1 MNYSTAHL
9 LLAKDFPDV
18 LTEPEKY
25 LGPNYKTVLNFWS
38 FMDTLN
44 EDQWFNVFNIWIG
57 VRIEAGYL
65 VDKVIE
71 IYGATLTRKILYAS
85 GWPMRGNAVSYYG
98 TLELILMDE
107 YEIGNLNHIK
117 LFDNL

>member
-1 MNYSTAHL
+1 MNYSKAHL

-44 EDQWFNVFNIWIG
+44 GDQWFEVFNIWLYEG
-57 VRIEAGYL
+57 FETGNL

-71 IYGATLTRKILYAS
+71 IYGSTLARKILNAS
-85 GWPMRGNAVSYYG
+85 GWPLRGNAASNYG